1 MNVSF
6 NEDNQNSTDPL
17 QLISKRIR
25 RTQNAIKKFPTVDL
39 KLMILCFLCSQS
51 PYADVP
57 NDMFYCHLCKK
68 HMWDAISFENHI
80 KGRTHLMM
88 REGIE
93 ESYRL
98 KANMIRQE
106 AKIAETLKS
115 IELDRLK
122 RMGKSGKRGMMEYCT
137 MCDLSFHGHLST
149 HRKSEG
155 HLQLKK
161 FLHPKCSECVK
172 EFPTRIEYDTHL
184 LSPEHLKKA
193 AEKNTK
199 VGDRK
204 LLQSLQILTEEEEL
218 KDVRPPQKRKKKVAK
233 KEEEGEK
240 KEGEEGAEGEKKE
253 NGEGA
258 EGEEIKKEEEAEEEG
273 DHEHDETK
281 EGDQIME
288 DKDGEEY
295 EEVPLPVD
303 PEDCILDFEDGT
315 EIPIEVEAK
324 LPKYNWT
331 RAVGAKL
338 IKQLECIECRLCGRF
353 FDNEK
358 TAEVH
363 TRTVYHH
370 RNFLKFITEK
380 SADSKIAQKRAA
392 AAAEEVERKKKR
404 LEEAEAAE
412 KTADEA
418 APAEEGGDLYDPSE
432 ATGDDEDVDMAANG
446 EQNGDAANESAVKE
460 EPAAETEKME
470 AEETATP
477 AVEVKTEEDAVE
489 QPTAPEPPVISESPT
504 PAPAATPAKRAAAA
518 KSTTTTPRNTPARNR
533 GRGRYNRY

>member
-1 MNVSF
+1 
-6 NEDNQNSTDPL
+6 
-17 QLISKRIR
+17 
-25 RTQNAIKKFPTVDL
+25 
-39 KLMILCFLCSQS
+39 
-51 PYADVP
+51 
-57 NDMFYCHLCKK
+57 
-68 HMWDAISFENHI
+68 MWDAISFENHI

-161 FLHPKCSECVK
+161 FLHPKCSECIK

-218 KDVRPPQKRKKKVAK
+218 KDVRPPQKRKKKVVTA
-233 KEEEGEK
+233 EGEGGEK
-240 KEGEEGAEGEKKE
+240 KEGEGADGEKKE
-253 NGEGA
+253 NGEAA
-258 EGEEIKKEEEAEEEG
+258 EGEETKKEEEAEEDG
-273 DHEHDETK
+273 DHENDETK
-281 EGDQIME
+281 EGDATME
-288 DKDGEEY
+288 ENKDGDEY

-303 PEDCILDFEDGT
+303 PEDCILDFDDVD

-331 RAVGAKL
+331 RPVGAKL
-338 IKQLECIECRLCGRF
+338 IKSLACIECRLCGRF

-412 KTADEA
+412 KTAAEGQA

-432 ATGDDEDVDMAANG
+432 ATGDDEDVEMAANG
-446 EQNGDAANESAVKE
+446 ENGEAANDSVKE
-460 EPAAETEKME
+460 ETTDAVKME
-470 AEETATP
+470 EEATADVKAEA
-477 AVEVKTEEDAVE
+477 EDAVE
-489 QPTAPEPPVISESPT
+489 QPQAPEPPVISDS
-504 PAPAATPAKRAAAA
+504 PAPAAATPAKRAAAA
-518 KSTTTTPRNTPARNR
+518 KAATPRNTPARNR

>member
-1 MNVSF
+1 
-6 NEDNQNSTDPL
+6 
-17 QLISKRIR
+17 
-25 RTQNAIKKFPTVDL
+25 
-39 KLMILCFLCSQS
+39 
-51 PYADVP
+51 
-57 NDMFYCHLCKK
+57 
-68 HMWDAISFENHI
+68 MWDAISFENHI

-137 MCDLSFHGHLST
+137 MCDLNFHGHLST

-161 FLHPKCSECVK
+161 FLHPKCIECIN

-204 LLQSLQILTEEEEL
+204 LLQTLTILTEEDEL
-218 KDVRPPQKRKKKVAK
+218 KDVRPPQKRKKVVPKADD
-233 KEEEGEK
+233 GEK
-240 KEGEEGAEGEKKE
+240 KEGDDVKKE

-258 EGEEIKKEEEAEEEG
+258 EGEDVKKEEDAEEEG
-273 DHEHDETK
+273 DHDETK
-281 EGDQIME
+281 EGDQTME
-288 DKDGEEY
+288 EGKEGEEY

-303 PEDCILDFEDGT
+303 PEDCILDYEEGSDV
-315 EIPIEVEAK
+315 PIEVEAK

-331 RAVGAKL
+331 RPVGAKL
-338 IKQLECIECRLCGRF
+338 IHSLECIECRLCGRF
-353 FDNEK
+353 FDSEK
-358 TAEVH
+358 TAEIH
-363 TRTVYHH
+363 TRTAYHH

-392 AAAEEVERKKKR
+392 AAAEEVERKKKK
-404 LEEAEAAE
+404 LEEAEAK
-412 KTADEA
+412 KTEGET
-418 APAEEGGDLYDPSE
+418 PAEEGGDLYDPSE

-446 EQNGDAANESAVKE
+446 EQNGAEESAADDVKKE
-460 EPAAETEKME
+460 ESAPAAEKME
-470 AEETATP
+470 DEEAASAET
-477 AVEVKTEEDAVE
+477 KEEAVE
-489 QPTAPEPPVISESPT
+489 QPQAPEPPVISESPT

-518 KSTTTTPRNTPARNR
+518 KAATPRSTPARNR